1 MRTIEE
7 LTVAVNQNIEQF
19 RHIFETWGKG
29 KGEEY
34 QALWRELDML
44 EQELIE
50 QSGSWNA
57 AHLII
62 GAAYKRVFFEYL
74 PQAASLEHL

>member
-1 MRTIEE
+1 
-7 LTVAVNQNIEQF
+7 
-19 RHIFETWGKG
+19 
-29 KGEEY
+29 
-34 QALWRELDML
+34 ML

-50 QSGSWNA
+50 QSGSWDA

-74 PQAASLEHL
+74 PPAALLENS

>member
-1 MRTIEE
+1 MPSF
-7 LTVAVNQNIEQF
+7 VS
-19 RHIFETWGKG
+19 
-29 KGEEY
+29 Y
-34 QALWRELDML
+34 QVLWRELDML

-50 QSGSWNA
+50 QSGSWDA

-74 PQAASLEHL
+74 PPAALLENS